1 VGAFNHALHSGLNGP
16 PRQLLFDGKYLYV
29 IENGKVVTKYL
40 AVSGNPLANGS
51 FDYSA
56 ERQKISSIGP
66 IPEGEYSVNM
76 NSTQRWSDLGFIQQT
91 AAIFD
96 KGRFPGGTIAWGSE
110 RVDIV
115 PVGRNPFDVRLRSG
129 FTIHG
134 GSIPGSAGCIDLTTF
149 DRAFFARTRNTGTWS
164 LKVKY

>member
-1 VGAFNHALHSGLNGP
+1 MDLQDN
-16 PRQLLFDGKYLYV
+16 LLFDPPYLYV

-91 AAIFD
+91 MQQYVD
-96 KGRFPGGTIAWGSE
+96 KGRFPVW
-110 RVDIV
+110 
-115 PVGRNPFDVRLRSG
+115 N
-129 FTIHG
+129 
-134 GSIPGSAGCIDLTTF
+134 
-149 DRAFFARTRNTGTWS
+149 
-164 LKVKY
+164 Y